1 MDGAELLLLSTKPHS
16 KIGES
21 VRPPV
26 TTNLMALLILLFV
39 FPGFGS
45 FGEFWNSRL
54 EVLLVNGRTRV
65 EGSGSTRVVHQSK
78 CSEIGGMLTIQVV
91 RI

>member
-16 KIGES
+16 KIGET

-26 TTNLMALLILLFV
+26 TTKLILVYV
-39 FPGFGS
+39 FPGLGS

-54 EVLLVNGRTRV
+54 EVLLGNGRTRV

-78 CSEIGGMLTIQVV
+78 CSKIGGMLTIQIV

>member
-26 TTNLMALLILLFV
+26 TTNLMALLIQVCV
-39 FPGFGS
+39 FPGFGV
-45 FGEFWNSRL
+45 FWNSRL
-54 EVLLVNGRTRV
+54 EVLLGNGRTRV
-65 EGSGSTRVVHQSK
+65 EGSGSTRVVHQRK